1 MFPFDLLSE
10 SLFPKIM
17 AVKLAAIV
25 LLVSGLLT
33 KGVSGEGGE
42 AEVFSEDRSHE
53 VLRLRLS
60 FAKERGDSCVF
71 FAEPLKPLKPLLSGL
86 RAEGLA
92 CP

>member
-1 MFPFDLLSE
+1 
-10 SLFPKIM
+10 M
-17 AVKLAAIV
+17 AVKLAAMV

-42 AEVFSEDRSHE
+42 AVFSEDRSHE

-71 FAEPLKPLKPLLSGL
+71 FAGPLKPL
-86 RAEGLA
+86 
-92 CP
+92 